1 MPVELSLKVRVVP
14 KHVSMTSQDQAY
26 FGIVLRASE
35 VLLPKAVINP
45 NRKVQPPADFLLINI
60 SVLISVAN
68 TEKTAIVKKLR
79 NHERQKQ

>member
-14 KHVSMTSQDQAY
+14 KRVSMTSQDQAY

-68 TEKTAIVKKLR
+68 TEKTAIVKKLW